1 MNLQSMKIQ
10 HYLLKTQTRKTP
22 LHLWNREVSLEISME
37 QFMEQSPAVTT
48 NQSFQTNF
56 KKLHDT
62 ASMIPPTNT
71 FSVTLIQKQY
81 HSTKIAQKTE
91 WM

>member
-1 MNLQSMKIQ
+1 M
-10 HYLLKTQTRKTP
+10 
-22 LHLWNREVSLEISME
+22 EVSLETSME

-48 NQSFQTNF
+48 NQSFQANF